1 MDKLD
6 DLIAFLRV
14 VDAGGFSAA
23 ERSTGI
29 PKSSLSRR
37 IAALERQLGVRLVQ
51 RSSHAFHL
59 TDVGERVYRHARAM
73 ADEADA
79 VQATVSESLAEPSG
93 LIRVSSSLLQGELF
107 LAGWLGDFMHLY
119 PKVRVSLDLS
129 NHYVDMLAERIDLA
143 IRVSGAPLAAAD
155 VVARPIGTGKM
166 VLVGSPSLVE
176 RHGVPRSLADLDR
189 FPLVAQGN
197 AEAVRP
203 WVFRGPDGREA
214 TYLPQP
220 RFVSNN
226 LLALREAVL
235 AGVGA
240 AQIPLEAC
248 RDAWRSG
255 ALVELLADLA
265 PPVSTVY
272 AIYPSRRGLAFAVR
286 TLIDFLEARF
296 RTAA

>member
-6 DLIAFLRV
+6 DLITFLRV
-14 VDAGGFSAA
+14 ADAGGFSAA
-23 ERSTGI
+23 ERSTGV

-107 LAGWLGDFMHLY
+107 LARWLGEFMELH

-143 IRVSGAPLAAAD
+143 IRVSGAPLVAAD
-155 VVARPIGTGKM
+155 VVARPIGTGTM
-166 VLVGSPSLVE
+166 VLVGRPALVAH
-176 RHGVPRSLADLDR
+176 HGAPRTLADLDR
-189 FPLVAQGN
+189 FPLVAQGQ
-197 AEAVRP
+197 AETIRP
-203 WVFRGPDGREA
+203 WVFRGPDGRE
-214 TYLPQP
+214 TTHLPQP

-235 AGVGA
+235 AGAGL

-248 RDAWRSG
+248 KDALREG
-255 ALVELLADLA
+255 ALVELLPELA

-296 RTAA
+296 RAAA

>member
-6 DLIAFLRV
+6 DLITFLRV
-14 VDAGGFSAA
+14 ADAGGFSAA
-23 ERSTGI
+23 ERSTGV

-107 LAGWLGDFMHLY
+107 LARWLGEFMELH

-143 IRVSGAPLAAAD
+143 IRVSGAPLVAAD
-155 VVARPIGTGKM
+155 VVARPIGTGTM
-166 VLVGSPSLVE
+166 VLVGSPALVAH
-176 RHGVPRSLADLDR
+176 HGAPRTLADLDR
-189 FPLVAQGN
+189 FPLVAQGQ
-197 AEAVRP
+197 AETIRP
-203 WVFRGPDGREA
+203 WVFRLPDGRE
-214 TYLPQP
+214 TMHLPQP
-220 RFVSNN
+220 RFTSNN
-226 LLALREAVL
+226 LLAMREAVL
-235 AGVGA
+235 AGAGL
-240 AQIPLEAC
+240 AQIPQEAC
-248 RDAWRSG
+248 RDALREG
-255 ALVELLADLA
+255 ALVELLPELA

-272 AIYPSRRGLAFAVR
+272 AVYPSRRGLAFAVR
-286 TLIDFLEARF
+286 TLIDFLEERF
-296 RTAA
+296 QTAE

>member
-1 MDKLD
+1 V
-6 DLIAFLRV
+6 A
-14 VDAGGFSAA
+14 DAGGFSAA
-23 ERSTGI
+23 ERSTGV

-107 LAGWLGDFMHLY
+107 LARWLGEFMELH

-143 IRVSGAPLAAAD
+143 IRVSGAPLVAAD
-155 VVARPIGTGKM
+155 VVARPIGTGTM
-166 VLVGSPSLVE
+166 VLVGRPALVAH
-176 RHGVPRSLADLDR
+176 HGAPRTLADLDR
-189 FPLVAQGN
+189 FPLVAQGQ
-197 AEAVRP
+197 AETIRP
-203 WVFRGPDGREA
+203 WVFRGPDGRE
-214 TYLPQP
+214 TTHLPQP

-235 AGVGA
+235 AGAGL

-248 RDAWRSG
+248 KDALREG
-255 ALVELLADLA
+255 ALVELLPELA

-296 RTAA
+296 RAAA

>member
-23 ERSTGI
+23 ERCTGI

-79 VQATVSESLAEPSG
+79 VQATVSETLAEPSG

-107 LAGWLGDFMHLY
+107 LAGWLADFMSLY

-143 IRVSGAPLAAAD
+143 IRVSGAPLATAD
-155 VVARPIGTGKM
+155 FVARPIGTGKM
-166 VLVGSPSLVE
+166 VLMGSPAMVE
-176 RHGVPRSLADLDR
+176 RHGAPRLLADLDR
-189 FPLVAQGN
+189 FPLIAQGN
-197 AEAVRP
+197 AETVRP
-203 WVFRGPDGREA
+203 WVFRAPDGSEM

-235 AGVGA
+235 AGAGA

-248 RDAWRSG
+248 RDALRRG
-255 ALVELLADLA
+255 ALVELLPDWA
-265 PPVSTVY
+265 PPASTVY

-286 TLIDFLEARF
+286 TLIDFLEERF
-296 RTAA
+296 RTAD

>member
-1 MDKLD
+1 VDRLD

-23 ERSTGI
+23 ERSTGT

-37 IAALERQLGVRLVQ
+37 VAALERQLGVRLVQ

-79 VQATVSESLAEPSG
+79 VRATVSESRAEPSG
-93 LIRVSSSLLQGELF
+93 LIRVSSSLLQGELY
-107 LAGWLGDFMHLY
+107 LAGWLGEFMNLH

-143 IRVSGAPLAAAD
+143 IRVAGAPLAAAD

-166 VLVGSPSLVE
+166 VLVGSPAVVE
-176 RHGVPRSLADLDR
+176 RHGVPGALADLDR
-189 FPLVAQGN
+189 FPLVAQGL
-197 AEAVRP
+197 ADTVRP
-203 WVFRGPDGREA
+203 WVFRLPDGRES
-214 TYLPQP
+214 THLPQP

-235 AGVGA
+235 AGVGL

-248 RDAWRSG
+248 HDALRDG
-255 ALVELLADLA
+255 TLVELLPDLA
-265 PPVSTVY
+265 PPASTVY
-272 AIYPSRRGLAFAVR
+272 AVYPSRRGLAFAVR
-286 TLIDFLEARF
+286 SLIDFLEARY
-296 RTAA
+296 RASA

>member
-79 VQATVSESLAEPSG
+79 VQATVSESRTEPSG
-93 LIRVSSSLLQGELF
+93 LIRVSSSLLQGELY
-107 LAGWLGDFMHLY
+107 LAGWLGEFMNLH

-166 VLVGSPSLVE
+166 VLVGSPALVA
-176 RHGVPRSLADLDR
+176 RHGALGALADLDR
-189 FPLVAQGN
+189 FPLVAQGL
-197 AEAVRP
+197 ADTVRP
-203 WVFRGPDGREA
+203 WVFRLPDGREA
-214 TYLPQP
+214 THLPQP
-220 RFVSNN
+220 RFTSNN
-226 LLALREAVL
+226 LVALREAVL
-235 AGVGA
+235 AGVGL

-248 RDAWRSG
+248 RDALREG
-255 ALVELLADLA
+255 ALVELLPDLA

-286 TLIDFLEARF
+286 ALIDFLEARY
-296 RTAA
+296 RSTA

>member
-14 VDAGGFSAA
+14 VDAGGVSAA

-79 VQATVSESLAEPSG
+79 VQATVSEALAEPRG

-107 LAGWLGDFMHLY
+107 LAAWLGDFMGLY

-155 VVARPIGTGKM
+155 IVAKPIGTGRM
-166 VLVGSPSLVE
+166 VLVASAPAVA
-176 RHGVPRSLADLDR
+176 RHGAPATLADLDR
-189 FPLVAQGN
+189 WPLVAQGQ
-197 AEAVRP
+197 AETVRP
-203 WVFRGPDGREA
+203 WVFRLPDGREV
-214 TYLPQP
+214 THLPQP

-235 AGVGA
+235 AGAGM

-248 RDAWRSG
+248 RDALRDG
-255 ALVELLADLA
+255 ALIELLPDLA
-265 PPVSTVY
+265 PPPSTVY
-272 AIYPSRRGLAFAVR
+272 AIYPSRRGLSFAVR
-286 TLIDFLEARF
+286 TLIEFLEARF
-296 RTAA
+296 RDMA

>member
-1 MDKLD
+1 MDSLD
-6 DLIAFLRV
+6 DLMAFLRV
-14 VDAGGFSAA
+14 ADAGGFSAA

-29 PKSSLSRR
+29 PKSRLSRR

-79 VQATVSESLAEPSG
+79 VRAAVSEALAEPSG

-107 LAGWLGDFMHLY
+107 LAGWLADFMALY
-119 PKVRVSLDLS
+119 PKLRVSLELS
-129 NHYVDMLAERIDLA
+129 NHYVDLLAERIDLA
-143 IRVSGAPLAAAD
+143 IRVAGAPLAAED

-166 VLVGSPSLVE
+166 VLVASPVVVE
-176 RHGVPRSLADLDR
+176 RHGLPRSPADLHH

-197 AEAVRP
+197 AETVRP
-203 WVFRGPDGREA
+203 WAFGDAGGRE
-214 TYLPQP
+214 TVYLPP
-220 RFVSNN
+220 ARFVSNN
-226 LLALREAVL
+226 LLALRAAVL

-248 RDAWRSG
+248 RDALRSG
-255 ALVELLADLA
+255 ALVELLPERA

-272 AIYPSRRGLAFAVR
+272 AVYPSRRGLAFAVR
-286 TLIDFLEARF
+286 TLIDFLEERF
-296 RTAA
+296 RSAA

>member
-6 DLIAFLRV
+6 DLITFLRV
-14 VDAGGFSAA
+14 ADAGGFSAA
-23 ERSTGI
+23 ERSTGV

-107 LAGWLGDFMHLY
+107 LARWLGEFMELH

-143 IRVSGAPLAAAD
+143 IRVSGAPLVAAD
-155 VVARPIGTGKM
+155 VVARPIGTGTM
-166 VLVGSPSLVE
+166 VLVGRPALVAH
-176 RHGVPRSLADLDR
+176 HGAPRTLADLDR
-189 FPLVAQGN
+189 FPLVAQGQ
-197 AEAVRP
+197 AETIRP
-203 WVFRGPDGREA
+203 WVFRGPDGSE
-214 TYLPQP
+214 TTHLPQP

-235 AGVGA
+235 AGAGL
-240 AQIPLEAC
+240 AQIPQEAC
-248 RDAWRSG
+248 RDALREG
-255 ALVELLADLA
+255 ALVELLPELA

-286 TLIDFLEARF
+286 TLIDFLEERF
-296 RTAA
+296 QTAE

>member
-6 DLIAFLRV
+6 DLITFLRV
-14 VDAGGFSAA
+14 ADAGGFSAA
-23 ERSTGI
+23 ERSTGV

-107 LAGWLGDFMHLY
+107 LARWLGEFMELH

-143 IRVSGAPLAAAD
+143 IRVSGAPLVAAD
-155 VVARPIGTGKM
+155 VVARPIGTGTM
-166 VLVGSPSLVE
+166 VLVGSPALVAH
-176 RHGVPRSLADLDR
+176 HGAPRTLADLDR
-189 FPLVAQGN
+189 FPLVAQGQ
-197 AEAVRP
+197 AETIRP
-203 WVFRGPDGREA
+203 WVFRLPDGRE
-214 TYLPQP
+214 TMHLPQP
-220 RFVSNN
+220 RFTSNN
-226 LLALREAVL
+226 LLAMREAVL
-235 AGVGA
+235 AGAGL

-248 RDAWRSG
+248 RDALREG
-255 ALVELLADLA
+255 ALVELLPELA

-272 AIYPSRRGLAFAVR
+272 AVYPSRRGLAFAVR
-286 TLIDFLEARF
+286 TLIDFLEERF
-296 RTAA
+296 QTAE

>member
-6 DLIAFLRV
+6 DLITFLRV
-14 VDAGGFSAA
+14 ADAGGFSAA
-23 ERSTGI
+23 ERSTGV

-107 LAGWLGDFMHLY
+107 LARWLGEFMELH

-143 IRVSGAPLAAAD
+143 IRVSGAPLVAAD
-155 VVARPIGTGKM
+155 VVARPIGTGTM
-166 VLVGSPSLVE
+166 VLVGRPALVAH
-176 RHGVPRSLADLDR
+176 HGAPRTLADLDR
-189 FPLVAQGN
+189 FPLVAQGQ
-197 AEAVRP
+197 AETIRP
-203 WVFRGPDGREA
+203 WVFRLPDGRE
-214 TYLPQP
+214 TMHLPQP
-220 RFVSNN
+220 RFTSNN
-226 LLALREAVL
+226 LLAMREAVL
-235 AGVGA
+235 AGAGL

-248 RDAWRSG
+248 RDALREG
-255 ALVELLADLA
+255 ALVELLPELA

-272 AIYPSRRGLAFAVR
+272 AVYPSRRGLAFAVR
-286 TLIDFLEARF
+286 TLIDFLEERF
-296 RTAA
+296 QTAE

>member
-6 DLIAFLRV
+6 DLITFLRV
-14 VDAGGFSAA
+14 ADAGGFSAA
-23 ERSTGI
+23 ERSTGV

-107 LAGWLGDFMHLY
+107 LARWLGEFMELH

-143 IRVSGAPLAAAD
+143 IRVSGAPLVAAD
-155 VVARPIGTGKM
+155 VVARPIGTGTM
-166 VLVGSPSLVE
+166 VLVGSPALVAH
-176 RHGVPRSLADLDR
+176 HGAPRTLADLDR
-189 FPLVAQGN
+189 FPLVAQGQ
-197 AEAVRP
+197 AETIRP
-203 WVFRGPDGREA
+203 WVFRGPDGRE
-214 TYLPQP
+214 TTHLPQP
-220 RFVSNN
+220 RFTSNN

-235 AGVGA
+235 AGAGL

-248 RDAWRSG
+248 RDALREG
-255 ALVELLADLA
+255 ALVELLPELA

-272 AIYPSRRGLAFAVR
+272 AVYPSRRGLAFAVR
-286 TLIDFLEARF
+286 TLIDFLEERF
-296 RTAA
+296 QTAE

>member
-6 DLIAFLRV
+6 DLITFLRV

-23 ERSTGI
+23 ERSTGV

-107 LAGWLGDFMHLY
+107 LARWLGEFMALH

-143 IRVSGAPLAAAD
+143 IRVSGAPLVAAD
-155 VVARPIGTGKM
+155 VVARPIGTGTM
-166 VLVGSPSLVE
+166 VLVGSPALVAH
-176 RHGVPRSLADLDR
+176 HGAPRTLADLDR
-189 FPLVAQGN
+189 FPLVAQGQ
-197 AEAVRP
+197 AGTIRP
-203 WVFRGPDGREA
+203 WVFRLPDGRE
-214 TYLPQP
+214 TTHLPQP

-226 LLALREAVL
+226 LLAMREAVL
-235 AGVGA
+235 AGAGM

-248 RDAWRSG
+248 RDALRDG
-255 ALVELLADLA
+255 ALVELLPDLA
-265 PPVSTVY
+265 PPPSTVY
-272 AIYPSRRGLAFAVR
+272 AIYPSRRGLSLAVR

-296 RTAA
+296 RDMA